1 MLEDELIPIIDSLNI
16 NIEDNKK
23 IKCLELR
30 KTIIL
35 LHVIE
40 NIYEIYVCLL
50 LNFFYI
56 IFILYFNLIFCS
68 IINSF
73 DKNKLKL
80 YSCTLFLK
88 LIIKLSLIY
97 YFNVI
102 PVLTILSIIINCFE
116 IKIIYKFINIL
127 TTDLN
132 NNDIESLLGGWS
144 PRKVIFNY

>member
-1 MLEDELIPIIDSLNI
+1 MLEHELIPIIDSLNI

-68 IINSF
+68 IINLF

-80 YSCTLFLK
+80 YSCVLFLK

-116 IKIIYKFINIL
+116 IKIIFKFINIL